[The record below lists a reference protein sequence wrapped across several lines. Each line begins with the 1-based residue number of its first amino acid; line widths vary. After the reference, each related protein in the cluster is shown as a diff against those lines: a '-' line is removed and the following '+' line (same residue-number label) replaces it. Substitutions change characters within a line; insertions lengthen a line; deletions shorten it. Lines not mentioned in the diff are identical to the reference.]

1 MRHSL
6 PPPLP
11 PAPPGSEG
19 RRRSCSGLVARF
31 LGIGDRLFQIG
42 GALGAH
48 RLGHAPPV
56 FALGKGFTRLLE
68 RRQACRLAFGSDGAS
83 DHHIAATLAAR
94 DFFLIDSRRRLA
106 SPAARDRHSMRS
118 EEQKSELQSLMRS
131 SYAVF
136 CLQKKKT

>member
-6 PPPLP
+6 SPPLP

-42 GALGAH
+42 GDLGAH
-48 RLGHAPPV
+48 RLGPAPRV

-68 RRQACRLAFGSDGAS
+68 SRQA
-83 DHHIAATLAAR
+83 
-94 DFFLIDSRRRLA
+94 
-106 SPAARDRHSMRS
+106 RS
-118 EEQKSELQSLMRS
+118 EERRVGKECVSTCRS
-131 SYAVF
+131 RWAPSHY
-136 CLQKKKT
+136 KKKSNSNTRKKQK